1 MPNLSY
7 FLKWVAQHG
16 TEAGFC
22 AKTGKVV
29 LFASLLATSQPSDGS
44 NFEDDNKADN
54 DDNYDDDG
62 DDDWV
67 IVKSLIFLKIL
78 HNLLTELHWSKIEVN
93 EAKFLANAT
102 ARHLLPPPPL
112 HFLLLVLFFLQFLL
126 ILLLLLF
133 LLNC

>member
-54 DDNYDDDG
+54 DDNDDD
-62 DDDWV
+62 DDEV
-67 IVKSLIFLKIL
+67 IVKSLIFLKFL
-78 HNLLTELHWSKIEVN
+78 HNLLTELHWSKTEVN
-93 EAKFLANAT
+93 EAKILANAT
-102 ARHLLPPPPL
+102 ARHLKPPPPPHL
-112 HFLLLVLFFLQFLL
+112 LLLVLCFLHFLL

>member
-54 DDNYDDDG
+54 DDNDEDE
-62 DDDWV
+62 V
-67 IVKSLIFLKIL
+67 IVKSLIFLKFL
-78 HNLLTELHWSKIEVN
+78 HSLLQCTG
-93 EAKFLANAT
+93 AKLK
-102 ARHLLPPPPL
+102 
-112 HFLLLVLFFLQFLL
+112 
-126 ILLLLLF
+126 
-133 LLNC
+133 

>member
-54 DDNYDDDG
+54 DDDDDE
-62 DDDWV
+62 V
-67 IVKSLIFLKIL
+67 IVKSLIFLKFL
-78 HNLLTELHWSKIEVN
+78 HSLLQCTG
-93 EAKFLANAT
+93 AKLK
-102 ARHLLPPPPL
+102 
-112 HFLLLVLFFLQFLL
+112 
-126 ILLLLLF
+126 
-133 LLNC
+133 

>member
-16 TEAGFC
+16 AEAGFC

-54 DDNYDDDG
+54 DDNDDD
-62 DDDWV
+62 DDEV
-67 IVKSLIFLKIL
+67 IVKSLIFLKFL
-78 HNLLTELHWSKIEVN
+78 HNLLTELHWSKTEVN

-102 ARHLLPPPPL
+102 AKHLLSAFPPP
-112 HFLLLVLFFLQFLL
+112 HILLLVLFFLHFLL
-126 ILLLLLF
+126 IPFLLLF

>member
-54 DDNYDDDG
+54 DDNYG
-62 DDDWV
+62 DDDEV
-67 IVKSLIFLKIL
+67 IVKSLIFLKFL
-78 HNLLTELHWSKIEVN
+78 HNLLQRTG
-93 EAKFLANAT
+93 AKLK
-102 ARHLLPPPPL
+102 
-112 HFLLLVLFFLQFLL
+112 
-126 ILLLLLF
+126 
-133 LLNC
+133 

>member
-16 TEAGFC
+16 AEAGFC

-54 DDNYDDDG
+54 YDYYDDD
-62 DDDWV
+62 DEEV
-67 IVKSLIFLKIL
+67 IVKSLIFLKFH
-78 HNLLTELHWSKIEVN
+78 HNLLTELH
-93 EAKFLANAT
+93 
-102 ARHLLPPPPL
+102 
-112 HFLLLVLFFLQFLL
+112 
-126 ILLLLLF
+126 
-133 LLNC
+133 

>member
-54 DDNYDDDG
+54 DDNYDDDE
-62 DDDWV
+62 V
-67 IVKSLIFLKIL
+67 IVKSLIFLKFL
-78 HNLLTELHWSKIEVN
+78 HNLLTAVLWSKTEVN
-93 EAKFLANAT
+93 EAKFLAKAT
-102 ARHLLPPPPL
+102 ARHLKPLTPP
-112 HFLLLVLFFLQFLL
+112 HFLLLVHFFLQFLL
-126 ILLLLLF
+126 ILSLLLF

>member
-16 TEAGFC
+16 AEAGFC

-54 DDNYDDDG
+54 DDNYGDDDG
-62 DDDWV
+62 V
-67 IVKSLIFLKIL
+67 IVKSLIFLKFL
-78 HNLLTELHWSKIEVN
+78 HNLLQRTG
-93 EAKFLANAT
+93 AKLK
-102 ARHLLPPPPL
+102 
-112 HFLLLVLFFLQFLL
+112 
-126 ILLLLLF
+126 
-133 LLNC
+133 

>member
-54 DDNYDDDG
+54 DDKYDDD
-62 DDDWV
+62 DDDDGV
-67 IVKSLIFLKIL
+67 IVKSLIFLKFL
-78 HNLLTELHWSKIEVN
+78 HNLLQRTG
-93 EAKFLANAT
+93 AKLK
-102 ARHLLPPPPL
+102 
-112 HFLLLVLFFLQFLL
+112 
-126 ILLLLLF
+126 
-133 LLNC
+133 

>member
-54 DDNYDDDG
+54 DDNYG
-62 DDDWV
+62 DDDEV
-67 IVKSLIFLKIL
+67 IVKSLIFLKFL
-78 HNLLTELHWSKIEVN
+78 HNLLTELHWSKTEVN

-102 ARHLLPPPPL
+102 ARHLKPPPPL

-126 ILLLLLF
+126 ILVLLLF